1 MHEVWRGVI
10 EGVAGSM
17 AYIAD
22 RRWNLVAHNADFAA
36 LFPPGKT
43 PSNVM
48 RWMLLDEQ
56 ARTVTLTNWSDAWAP
71 VVCPALRE
79 AVAQYPDDPD
89 LIELATDVRLDPV
102 VGPIYE
108 TTGNTR
114 ALHPDGVVRPIH
126 HAVKGPG
133 WVVVSAANPLTQID
147 ARVVFMQF
155 RPGATRPHL
164 PLPLSTKDN
173 HWDPP
178 GRA

>member
-1 MHEVWRGVI
+1 MHEVWRTVV
-10 EGVAGSM
+10 EGVSDSM
-17 AYIAD
+17 AYITD
-22 RRWNLVAHNADFAA
+22 RHWNLVAHNADFEA
-36 LFPPGKT
+36 LFLPGGK

-56 ARTVTLTNWSDAWAP
+56 ARTVTLTNWAEDWAP

-79 AVAQYPDDPD
+79 AAAQNPADPE
-89 LIELATDVRLDPV
+89 LIDLATDVRLDPV
-102 VGPIYE
+102 VGPIYKA
-108 TTGNTR
+108 TGTTR

-126 HAVKGPG
+126 HAVRGPG

-155 RPGATRPHL
+155 HPGTTRPHL
-164 PLPLSTKDN
+164 PFPLSTEDN
-173 HWDPP
+173 HWVPP